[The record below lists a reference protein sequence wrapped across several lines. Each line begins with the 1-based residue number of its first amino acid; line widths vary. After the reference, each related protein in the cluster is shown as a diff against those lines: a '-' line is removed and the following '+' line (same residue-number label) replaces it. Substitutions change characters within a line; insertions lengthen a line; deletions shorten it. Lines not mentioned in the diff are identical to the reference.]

1 MKKFVCILLVLIMIF
16 SLTGCGKRN
25 LGTPLEPNSFVS
37 EGEHRFVLIDAWE
50 EDTLSTSK
58 YSDYTYKVIEDRVTG
73 VLYLFMTGPNAVS
86 GLTPLYCE
94 DGSLMTYD
102 GF

>member
-1 MKKFVCILLVLIMIF
+1 MKKIICLIISLVMLF
-16 SLTGCGKRN
+16 AFTSCGKKESHK
-25 LGTPLEPNSFVS
+25 PLEPNSFVS
-37 EGEHRFVLIDAWE
+37 EGEHRFVLVDEWS
-50 EDTLSTSK
+50 EDTLN
-58 YSDYTYKVIEDRVTG
+58 SDFIYKVIEDRVTG

-94 DGSLMTYD
+94 DGSLMIYD